1 MGTFL
6 GQMADVLPK
15 LIPGAG
21 YTIGITVVA
30 VTLGILIG
38 MVMALMKMSSVGIL
52 RVIANIYIEALRGT
66 PLYVQIFLFH
76 YGVASIIA
84 VILGG
89 KFSFPIMVTGV
100 VVPALNSGAYV
111 AEIFRAGIQS
121 IDKGQTEA
129 ARSLGMTKQQT
140 MRYVVLPQAFK
151 VVIPPLGNEFVMLLK
166 DTSLLAA
173 IGLTEIM
180 KRGMIY
186 TSVHFEPFAT
196 YFSVA
201 LVYFVIT
208 FSITRLINRYE
219 RSLGTEKIE
228 NMGRRKRKA
237 SAA

>member
-1 MGTFL
+1 MGNIL
-6 GQMADVLPK
+6 AQMADVLPK

-21 YTIGITVVA
+21 YTLGITVVA
-30 VTLGILIG
+30 VTLGIFIG
-38 MVMALMKMSSVGIL
+38 MIMALMKLSSVGIL
-52 RVIANIYIEALRGT
+52 RLIANIYIEALRGT

-84 VILGG
+84 VLVGG
-89 KFSFPIMVTGV
+89 KFSFPIMVTGI

-121 IDKGQTEA
+121 IDRGQTEA
-129 ARSLGMTKQQT
+129 ARSLGMTKKQT

-196 YFSVA
+196 YLSVA
-201 LVYFVIT
+201 LVYFIIT
-208 FSITRLINRYE
+208 FTITRFINRYE
-219 RSLGTEKIE
+219 RSLNGNAVE
-228 NMGRRKRKA
+228 NVGRKKRKK
-237 SAA
+237 AAA